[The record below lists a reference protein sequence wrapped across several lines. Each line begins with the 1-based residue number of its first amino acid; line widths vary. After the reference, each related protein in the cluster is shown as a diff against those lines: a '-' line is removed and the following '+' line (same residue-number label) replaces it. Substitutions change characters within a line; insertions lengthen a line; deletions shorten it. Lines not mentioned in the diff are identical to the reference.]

1 MPLKFMK
8 FKGESDPPVN
18 LITGEYPLNRMSE
31 KPDGIV
37 RIGLMEFLTGGQMK
51 GIFVMRVYGE
61 AMAGEIDDGDL
72 IVISQREMPDVGDII
87 VARVNGSF
95 TLKKFGRKNL
105 NGKNIPQGGGND
117 SFEIFAVVTHVL
129 KKFNHRVS

>member
-1 MPLKFMK
+1 MPLKFME
-8 FKGESDPPVN
+8 FEGGSDPRVN
-18 LITGEYPLNRMSE
+18 LITGEDPLNRILE
-31 KPDGIV
+31 KPDPVV
-37 RIGLMEFLTGGQMK
+37 RIGLMEFLTGGQME

-61 AMAGEIDDGDL
+61 AMAREIDDGDL
-72 IVISQREMPDVGDII
+72 IVISQREIPEVGDII

-95 TLKKFGRKNL
+95 TLKKFGRKDL
-105 NGKNIPQGGGND
+105 NGKNIPQGGWND